1 MPDPIILD
9 TNVLKDISRGNTKA
23 AEALM
28 RYLRG
33 GTQVYISRAAYGEL
47 VTRSSNPQM
56 GGQYREM
63 LKDLHIQIGPS
74 GNMTERLELIA
85 DNIQLKPG
93 PNKPGQISEYDGKK
107 DPTKPGDAFVAAQ
120 AKAINAKLWT
130 LDEKLSKRAPQFGVQ
145 LAPECNLKGVSG
157 PEDPDAGRQLLGLNP
172 KPVGVNGQVLASNT
186 AGGGNGGTYAVEG
199 VADNTLPEF
208 VGPSAKGQAMVGG
221 IQLAFE
227 GINFVLNLINDR
239 VQKSRVDEALS
250 RIRATVA
257 KARGDNP
264 RLGVLL
270 IFYYTQVQA
279 PEESI
284 MKPGAAFD
292 YLIWGQGITAD
303 EARVDALS
311 TPTISR
317 GVGAYERRFSQEVWL
332 PPQIKTSITTAKCP
346 FPLVGVGRFF
356 LGNSNQAKF
365 QLVTFDVFG
374 GFDDIREKSVELP
387 KGVNADF
394 AVLKPPSEVYWY
406 NMNGRQTVSVP
417 LKDAKTANSNT
428 IKVVDLDPWSPFN
441 ASAAMVFPVT
451 DWTEEV
457 FNTVSSTSNYESLST
472 YVNLKMVRWVRA
484 ENIHLLR
491 FV

>member
-1 MPDPIILD
+1 
-9 TNVLKDISRGNTKA
+9 
-23 AEALM
+23 
-28 RYLRG
+28 
-33 GTQVYISRAAYGEL
+33 
-47 VTRSSNPQM
+47 
-56 GGQYREM
+56 M
-63 LKDLHIQIGPS
+63 LLWAP
-74 GNMTERLELIA
+74 
-85 DNIQLKPG
+85 
-93 PNKPGQISEYDGKK
+93 
-107 DPTKPGDAFVAAQ
+107 

-172 KPVGVNGQVLASNT
+172 KPVGVNGQVLASNA

-317 GVGAYERRFSQEVWL
+317 GVAPRAQIFPGSLASAADQDQHHDGEMPLPAGGRRAVLSGQFQSSEI
-332 PPQIKTSITTAKCP
+332 P
-346 FPLVGVGRFF
+346 VG
-356 LGNSNQAKF
+356 
-365 QLVTFDVFG
+365 DVRCFRRIRR
-374 GFDDIREKSVELP
+374 IREKSVELP

-472 YVNLKMVRWVRA
+472 YVNFKMVRWVRA